1 MEIVKNKTG
10 RSRPNAPRRQPDAR
24 LVHSVACGRGIVR
37 RLSGPMNSCRR
48 PPEESAKL
56 SKSVV
61 RPADQ
66 ECGAGHVNCCDPVRG
81 LDRALNRA

>member
-48 PPEESAKL
+48 PPKNPRNCRSRPSGRL
-56 SKSVV
+56 IKSVAQATSTAAT
-61 RPADQ
+61 RS
-66 ECGAGHVNCCDPVRG
+66 GASTGPWTG
-81 LDRALNRA
+81 L